1 MIVAKHGLLAA
12 ARLRKQ
18 VDGIRRVVIARTDGI
33 ALYDDVPLEQRDGA
47 AALTAAVLGLADTS
61 SASLDLDEVQF
72 TFTMGAHGSLFVVPV
87 DHQHLLAIVAEAG
100 VDTVALASAAQS
112 EIAVLRRLA
121 GPAMAVS

>member
-72 TFTMGAHGSLFVVPV
+72 TFTMGAQGSLFVVPV